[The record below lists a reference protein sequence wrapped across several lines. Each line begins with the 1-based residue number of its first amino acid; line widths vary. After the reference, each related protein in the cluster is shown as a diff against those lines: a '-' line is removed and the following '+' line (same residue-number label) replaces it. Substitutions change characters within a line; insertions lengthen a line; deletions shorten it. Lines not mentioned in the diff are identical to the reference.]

1 MNTSVAN
8 ASENASE
15 NTALRRDLDLI
26 QRWIAPGSRVLD
38 LGCGDGTL
46 LANLRDNKQVNGYGL
61 EISPDHITTC
71 IGKSLNVID
80 QNLNDGL
87 DNFADKSFDVV
98 VMTQALQTMHAP
110 HEVLKEMLR
119 VGQECIVT
127 FPNFGHW
134 KARWHLASRG
144 RMPVSDLLPYEWYN
158 TPNIHFCTFKD
169 FEILCR
175 DLGIRIQ
182 QRQVVAMH
190 PISRLLKGLRPNLFG
205 DTAIYHLSQ

>member
-1 MNTSVAN
+1 MN
-8 ASENASE
+8 ASA
-15 NTALRRDLDLI
+15 TKALRRDLDVI

-61 EISPDHITTC
+61 EISPDQITTC
-71 IGKSLNVID
+71 IGKGLNVID

-119 VGQECIVT
+119 VGKECIVT

-144 RMPVSDLLPYEWYN
+144 RMPVSDLLPYEWYD

-190 PISRLLKGLRPNLFG
+190 PVSRLLKGLRPNLFG

>member
-1 MNTSVAN
+1 M
-8 ASENASE
+8 
-15 NTALRRDLDLI
+15 RRDLDVI

-61 EISPDHITTC
+61 EISPDQITTC
-71 IGKSLNVID
+71 IGKGLNVID

-119 VGQECIVT
+119 VGKECIVT

-144 RMPVSDLLPYEWYN
+144 RMPVSDLLPYEWYD

-190 PISRLLKGLRPNLFG
+190 PVSRLLKGLRPNLFG

>member
-61 EISPDHITTC
+61 EISPDQITTC
-71 IGKSLNVID
+71 IGKGLNVID

-119 VGQECIVT
+119 VGKECIVT

-144 RMPVSDLLPYEWYN
+144 RMPVSDLLPYEWYD